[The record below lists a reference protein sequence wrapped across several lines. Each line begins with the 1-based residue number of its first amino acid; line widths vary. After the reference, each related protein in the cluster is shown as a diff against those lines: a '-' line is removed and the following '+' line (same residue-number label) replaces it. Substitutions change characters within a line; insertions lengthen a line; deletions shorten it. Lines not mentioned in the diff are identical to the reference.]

1 MPNRDDRVS
10 NGASMDRVVE
20 LGALITRLRQEL
32 RMYER
37 ELSTLLGRQP
47 GLAKTKQVTGKPTV
61 AATPAKKR
69 PKSAAP
75 KAKPAT
81 KAKPRAGKPATAHEA
96 GSTTA
101 RIVKLLRD
109 APQDVFDAAEVA
121 RHLGAKVESV
131 RTMLKRLVESG
142 DVRKTG
148 RGSFRA
154 R

>member
-1 MPNRDDRVS
+1 
-10 NGASMDRVVE
+10 MDHVVE
-20 LGALITRLRQEL
+20 LGALITKLRQEL

-37 ELSTLLGRQP
+37 ELASLLGRSP
-47 GLAKTKQVTGKPTV
+47 GLAKTKQLVGKPG
-61 AATPAKKR
+61 APPPLPKKPRKEPPAKSTKPKPK
-69 PKSAAP
+69 PKSKSSKP
-75 KAKPAT
+75 KPKPKTPKGKLAT
-81 KAKPRAGKPATAHEA
+81 HES

-101 RIVKLLRD
+101 RIVKLMRD

-142 DVRKTG
+142 DLRKTG
-148 RGSFRA
+148 RGAFRA